1 MITTSVVI
9 PSHQGAKRLEKLLG
23 CLSLQITD
31 FEWEAIVVLDGSTD
45 ASEEVV
51 DRWST
56 TVPVRAID
64 LVTNQGRPTAL
75 NTGFAAAQGQVLI
88 RCDDDLAPDPLFL
101 AHHAEHHRDSDNIG
115 VIGLYDNVLPES
127 PYARAYGEHAHTLF
141 LQTARATPTEFL
153 WRFWAGNCS
162 VSRAM
167 FDRVGPYDTAFR
179 AYGWEDV
186 DWGYRLSLAG
196 ATICLDPRLEVPHH
210 VAATT
215 TAIRSRRAYLSGS
228 ARTRFNEKHG
238 IVEDSNAT
246 GDVKWSPWNTAV
258 RAMSL
263 APSSIREAGAR
274 SIDRVGD
281 HLPIGL
287 TRKLIAL
294 CVESSG
300 LAGVRSGPTA
310 PAHLS
315 NGI

>member
-9 PSHQGAKRLEKLLG
+9 PSHQGAQRLEILLE
-23 CLSLQITD
+23 CLSLQIAD
-31 FEWEAIVVLDGSTD
+31 FEWEAIIVLDGSTD
-45 ASEEVV
+45 NSLEVI
-51 DRWST
+51 DRWSA

-64 LVTNQGRPTAL
+64 LGTNQGRPTAL
-75 NTGFAAAQGQVLI
+75 NTGFDAARGQVLI

-101 AHHAEHHRDSDNIG
+101 AHHAEHHRDSDDIG
-115 VIGLYDNVLPES
+115 VIGLYDNVLPDS
-127 PYARAYGEHAHTLF
+127 PYARAYGEHAHSLF
-141 LQTARATPTEFL
+141 LQTARATPTQLL

-162 VSRAM
+162 VSRAI

-196 ATICLDPRLEVPHH
+196 ATIRLDPRLEVPHH

-238 IVEDSNAT
+238 IVKDSNAT
-246 GDVKWSPWNTAV
+246 SDAKWSPWNTAV
-258 RAMSL
+258 RVMSL
-263 APSSIREAGAR
+263 VPSSIREGGAHTV
-274 SIDRVGD
+274 DRVGD
-281 HLPIGL
+281 RLPIGL

-300 LAGVRSGPTA
+300 RAGVRSGPTA
-310 PAHLS
+310 PSHLS

>member
-9 PSHQGAKRLEKLLG
+9 PSHQGANRLDKLLG
-23 CLSLQITD
+23 CLSLQVAD

-45 ASEEVV
+45 ASAEVV
-51 DRWST
+51 DRWSA

-64 LVTNQGRPTAL
+64 LGTNQGRPTAL
-75 NTGFAAAQGQVLI
+75 NTGFDAAQGHVLI

-101 AHHAEHHRDSDNIG
+101 AHHAEHHRDSDDIG

-141 LQTARATPTEFL
+141 LQTARATPTQFL

-167 FDRVGPYDTAFR
+167 FDTVGPYDTAFR

-196 ATICLDPRLEVPHH
+196 AAIRLDPRLEVPHH

-215 TAIRSRRAYLSGS
+215 TAIRSRRAFLSGS

-238 IVEDSNAT
+238 IVEDSYAT

-258 RAMSL
+258 RAISL

-300 LAGVRSGPTA
+300 RAGIRSGPTA

-315 NGI
+315 SGI